1 MKISVIIPVYNSSA
15 TVEAAVRSVISND
28 SVSLEV
34 ILVDDGS
41 TDGTSEICDMIS
53 DKYEGVVSLHKDNGG
68 VSSARNAG
76 IAAAT
81 GDFVM
86 FLDSDDLLKA
96 DALKHLAAYDADLVL
111 AGFEKTVNGTVT
123 ESNVPSESEIYLGTD
138 GICRFLDNVIGE
150 KDSYLLN
157 SSCFKLYRRTLI
169 VENGIRF
176 DESLR
181 YGEDKMFVFSYLC
194 HITSAATVSRV
205 IYEYVIH
212 DDSLSSDVSS
222 DAHISQILMLLERY
236 VPVLHRL
243 SARYSGSLRI
253 KGLYHSD
260 VVSRYVFRILT
271 CFAMRKSVLMN
282 REVLSLLYGYIDK
295 DDSLSMTSVRP
306 GQIPNV
312 LIYRVGSVSFA
323 EKVYSLTSAISRYIL
338 RR

>member
-41 TDGTSEICDMIS
+41 TDGSSEICDMIS

-76 IAAAT
+76 IEAAT
-81 GDFVM
+81 GDYIM
-86 FLDSDDLLKA
+86 FLDSDDILKT
-96 DALKHLAAYDADLVL
+96 DALNSLAAYDADLVV
-111 AGFEKTVNGTVT
+111 AGFEKTVNGNVT
-123 ESNVPSESEIYLGTD
+123 ESNAPSVSEIYPGTD
-138 GICRFLDNVIGE
+138 GMCRFLDNVIGE

-157 SSCFKLYRRTLI
+157 SSCFKLFRRSLI
-169 VENGIRF
+169 MENGIRF
-176 DESLR
+176 NESLR

-194 HITSAATVSRV
+194 HITSAATVPHV

-222 DAHISQILMLLERY
+222 DAHISQILLLLERY
-236 VPVLHRL
+236 VPVLNRL
-243 SARYSGSLRI
+243 TSRYSGSFRI
-253 KGLYHSD
+253 KGLYHAD

-271 CFAMRKSVLMN
+271 CFALRKSVLMN
-282 REVLSLLYGYIDK
+282 RDTLSILYAYMDMDKCLSL
-295 DDSLSMTSVRP
+295 TSVRP

-312 LIYRVGSVSFA
+312 LIYMTGSVGFA
-323 EKVYSLTSAISRYIL
+323 ETVYSLTSSISRYIL